1 MAQGSA
7 TVRLLILGEGISSA
21 IGVSAGNLA
30 EASAQTRKTNRAN
43 RTTIM
48 AARVHF
54 GFSAIAE
61 SGTLLILKPLYTEY
75 ERECDWLAMD
85 VIDDPKARW

>member
-1 MAQGSA
+1 M
-7 TVRLLILGEGISSA
+7 
-21 IGVSAGNLA
+21 
-30 EASAQTRKTNRAN
+30 AN

-61 SGTLLILKPLYTEY
+61 SGTLLILNPFYIEY
-75 ERECDWLAMD
+75 EQECYWLTMD
-85 VIDDPKARW
+85 VIDGLKAQW